1 MEYGEKMVVYGDLQ
15 SGNCLK
21 VKLIL
26 SFLGIEHQWIH
37 VNILENE
44 TKTPEFLTI
53 NPNGKIPAVVLD
65 NGSTLCE
72 SNAIL
77 GYFAEGT
84 DFLPNDRYNKAK
96 VYEWLFFEQY
106 SHEPYIAVARF
117 IQKYQG
123 MPENRVDEFNS
134 LQAGGNK
141 ALALM
146 DAQLSKTAFLVGDRP
161 TIADIALYAYT
172 HVADEGGFNLSHYPN
187 VQRWIGSIAAIDGYV
202 GMS

>member
-1 MEYGEKMVVYGDLQ
+1 MVVYGDLQ

-44 TKTPEFLTI
+44 TKTPEFMTI

-65 NGSTLCE
+65 DGSTLCE

-84 DFLPNDRYNKAK
+84 DFLPSDRYKKAK
-96 VYEWLFFEQY
+96 VYE
-106 SHEPYIAVARF
+106 ACC
-117 IQKYQG
+117 
-123 MPENRVDEFNS
+123 M
-134 LQAGGNK
+134 
-141 ALALM
+141 
-146 DAQLSKTAFLVGDRP
+146 LVG
-161 TIADIALYAYT
+161 TAN
-172 HVADEGGFNLSHYPN
+172 VA
-187 VQRWIGSIAAIDGYV
+187 AAPLDPIKPHPIDDF
-202 GMS
+202 MA

>member
-1 MEYGEKMVVYGDLQ
+1 MIVYGDMQ

-21 VKLIL
+21 VKLLL
-26 SFLGIEHQWIH
+26 SLLNIEHQWMHI
-37 VNILENE
+37 NILEKE
-44 TKTPEFLTI
+44 THTDEFLAL
-53 NPNGKIPAVVLD
+53 NPNGKIPTVVLD
-65 NGSTLCE
+65 DQRVLCE

-84 DFLPNDRYNKAK
+84 DFLPTDTYQKAK

-123 MPENRVDEFNS
+123 MPPERLDEYHS
-134 LQAGGNK
+134 LQAGGHK
-141 ALALM
+141 ALRIM
-146 DAQLSKTAFLVGDRP
+146 EQQLSKSTFLVGDTL
-161 TIADIALYAYT
+161 TIADIGLYAYT
-172 HVADEGGFNLSHYPN
+172 HVADEGGFNLDNYPN
-187 VQRWIGSIAAIDGYV
+187 IARWIQSIASLDGYV

>member
-1 MEYGEKMVVYGDLQ
+1 MVVYGDLQ

-77 GYFAEGT
+77 GYFAEST

-123 MPENRVDEFNS
+123 MPESRVDEFNS

-146 DAQLSKTAFLVGDRP
+146 DAQLSRTVFLVGDRP

-187 VQRWIGSIAAIDGYV
+187 VQRWVGSIAAIDGYV

>member
-1 MEYGEKMVVYGDLQ
+1 MIVYGDLQ

-21 VKLIL
+21 VKHIL

-44 TKTPEFLTI
+44 TKTPEFLSI

-65 NGSTLCE
+65 DGRVLCE

-84 DFLPNDRYNKAK
+84 DFLPTDRFQKAK

-106 SHEPYIAVARF
+106 SHEPYVAVARF
-117 IQKYQG
+117 IQKYLS
-123 MPENRVDEFNS
+123 MPESRVEEFNS
-134 LQAGGNK
+134 LQAGGNR

-146 DAQLSKTAFLVGDRP
+146 ESQLATSAFLVGEQP
-161 TIADIALYAYT
+161 SIADIALYAYT
-172 HVADEGGFNLSHYPN
+172 HVADEGGFNLSDYPN
-187 VQRWIGSIAAIDGYV
+187 IQQWIRRIAAIDGYV

>member
-1 MEYGEKMVVYGDLQ
+1 MVVYGDLQ

-21 VKLIL
+21 VKMLL
-26 SFLGIEHQWIH
+26 SFLGIDHQWKH
-37 VNILENE
+37 VNILNSE
-44 TKTPEFLTI
+44 TKTPEFLAL
-53 NPNGKIPAVVLD
+53 NPNGKIPTVVLD
-65 NGSTLCE
+65 DGRVLSE

-84 DFLPNDRYNKAK
+84 SYLPKDNYQKAK

-117 IQKYQG
+117 IKKYQG
-123 MPENRVDEFNS
+123 LPESRLEEYQS
-134 LQAGGNK
+134 LQSGGHK
-141 ALALM
+141 ALQIM
-146 DAQLSKTAFLVGDRP
+146 EQQLDKSPFLVGDNM

-172 HVADEGGFNLSHYPN
+172 HVSDEGGFDLENYPKI
-187 VQRWIGSIAAIDGYV
+187 QRWITSIHRMDGYV

>member
-1 MEYGEKMVVYGDLQ
+1 MLVYGDLQ

-44 TKTPEFLTI
+44 TKTPEFLSI
-53 NPNGKIPAVVLD
+53 NPNGKIPVVVLND
-65 NGSTLCE
+65 GRTLSE

-77 GYFAEGT
+77 GYFAEDT
-84 DFLPNDRYNKAK
+84 DFLPNETFQKAK

-106 SHEPYIAVARF
+106 SHEPNIAVARF

-123 MPENRVDEFNS
+123 MPESRIDEFNS
-134 LQAGGNK
+134 LQEGGCK

-146 DAQLSKTAFLVGDRP
+146 DSQLSQSRFLVGEQA

-172 HVADEGGFNLSHYPN
+172 HVANEGGFNLSNYPHI
-187 VQRWIGSIAAIDGYV
+187 QRWIASIAAINGYV

>member
-1 MEYGEKMVVYGDLQ
+1 MVVYGDLQ

-26 SFLGIEHQWIH
+26 SFLGIEHQWKH
-37 VNILENE
+37 VNILDNE
-44 TKTPEFLTI
+44 TKTTEFLAL
-53 NPNGKIPAVVLD
+53 NPNGKIPTVVFD
-65 NGSTLCE
+65 DGRVLCE

-77 GYFAEGT
+77 GYFAENT
-84 DFLPNDRYNKAK
+84 PYLPKDSYQKAK

-123 MPENRVDEFNS
+123 MPEQRLEEYKS
-134 LQAGGNK
+134 LQTGGHK
-141 ALALM
+141 ALQIMEL
-146 DAQLSKTAFLVGDRP
+146 QLSKTKFLVGDNIS
-161 TIADIALYAYT
+161 IADIALYAYT
-172 HVADEGGFNLSHYPN
+172 HVANEGGFNLETYPN
-187 VQRWIGSIAAIDGYV
+187 IERWIEGIRKLDGYV

>member
-1 MEYGEKMVVYGDLQ
+1 MLVYGDMK

-26 SFLGIEHQWIH
+26 SFLEIKHDWLH
-37 VNILENE
+37 VDILKGE
-44 TKTPEFLTI
+44 TKTTEFLAV

-65 NGSTLCE
+65 DGRVLSE

-84 DFLPNDRYNKAK
+84 SYLPTDNFLKAK

-106 SHEPYIAVARF
+106 SHEPFIAVARF

-123 MPENRVDEFNS
+123 MPEERLDEYHS
-134 LQAGGNK
+134 LQAGGHK
-141 ALALM
+141 ALKLM
-146 DAQLSKTAFLVGDRP
+146 DQQLGKSAFIVGDTM
-161 TIADIALYAYT
+161 TIADISLYAYT
-172 HVADEGGFNLSHYPN
+172 HVAHEGGFSLESYPN
-187 VQRWIGSIAAIDGYV
+187 ILRWINAIADSEHYV
-202 GMS
+202 GMPD

>member
-1 MEYGEKMVVYGDLQ
+1 MLVYGDLQ

-21 VKLIL
+21 VKLLL
-26 SFLGIEHQWIH
+26 SFLNIQHDWQHI
-37 VNILENE
+37 NILNKE
-44 TKTPEFLTI
+44 THTSEFLAL
-53 NPNGKIPAVVLD
+53 NPNGKIPTVVFD
-65 NGSTLCE
+65 NGQVLCE

-77 GYFAEGT
+77 SYFAEGT
-84 DFLPNDRYNKAK
+84 SYLPTDRYQKAK

-123 MPENRVDEFNS
+123 MPEHRLEEYQS
-134 LQAGGNK
+134 LQPGGHK
-141 ALALM
+141 ALQIM
-146 DAQLSKTAFLVGDRP
+146 EQQLSQSAFLVGNSI

-172 HVADEGGFNLSHYPN
+172 HVAHEGGFNLASYPHIE
-187 VQRWIGSIAAIDGYV
+187 RWIDAIASMKGYV

>member
-1 MEYGEKMVVYGDLQ
+1 MVVYGDLQ

-65 NGSTLCE
+65 DGSTLCE

-84 DFLPNDRYNKAK
+84 DFLPNGRYNKAK

-123 MPENRVDEFNS
+123 MPESRVAEFNS
-134 LQAGGNK
+134 LQSGGNK

-146 DAQLSKTAFLVGDRP
+146 DAQLSKSAFLVGDRP

-187 VQRWIGSIAAIDGYV
+187 VQRWIRSIAAIDGYV